1 MDTVWSQLRRAVN
14 LRRAST
20 FGCIGGVLLT
30 LTSAMPLHASTDN
43 APVRYTMRKGDTLIQ
58 LADRY
63 LRSRADHKIV
73 QRQNRI
79 ANPQAIPVGK
89 VISIPR
95 NLLKF
100 KPANA
105 KLISV
110 RGQVL
115 ASAATASVGQILQ
128 EGTAISTGPSS
139 FATMQ
144 LDDGSR
150 VSLPSNSDIRIRR
163 LRSYVLGGSVDYDFD
178 IAKGGVR
185 SSVVKHKSADDRYQV
200 RTPKAVSAVR
210 GTDFQSRFDPDSASD
225 FAEVVEGALAVD
237 AGSDVGLSLPAG
249 NGLAIKADGNL
260 ISEALLTPP
269 ALRDPGK
276 TQADKIVTFQSEAQ
290 TSMRFTIG
298 ADSGF
303 IEQVADLVTADGK
316 ASIADLPNG
325 NYFVRA
331 RAISKN
337 SIQGIPATFAFKR
350 RLNGVSATAGQSDEG
365 YVFRWAGEGAGTQRF
380 HFQLFQ
386 NVTNQVAM
394 VDEAG
399 LTSDRVTLSD
409 LPKGDYFWRVGVVQ
423 YLEGE
428 VSINWTPMERLSV
441 SGT

>member
-1 MDTVWSQLRRAVN
+1 MDTGWSQLRRAAN
-14 LRRAST
+14 LRRVGTYRLICGAALALAALP
-20 FGCIGGVLLT
+20 LLAAENDT
-30 LTSAMPLHASTDN
+30 
-43 APVRYTMRKGDTLIQ
+43 PVRYTVRKGDTLIQ

-63 LRSRADHKIV
+63 LLSRGQYKIV
-73 QRQNRI
+73 QQQNRI
-79 ANPQAIPVGK
+79 ANPFAIPVGK
-89 VISIPR
+89 IIAIPR

-115 ASAATASVGQILQ
+115 ASAS
-128 EGTAISTGPSS
+128 ISTGPSS

-150 VSLPSNSDIRIRR
+150 VSLPSNSDVRIRR
-163 LRSYVLGGSVDYDFD
+163 LRSYVLGGSLDYDFD

-185 SSVVKHKSADDRYQV
+185 SSVVKFKSDDDRYQV

-210 GTDFQSRFDPDSASD
+210 GTDFQSRFDPDAASD

-237 AGSDVGLSLPAG
+237 AGLGASRSLPAG
-249 NGLAIKADGNL
+249 NGLAVKTDGGV
-260 ISEALLTPP
+260 IAEALLVPP
-269 ALRDPGK
+269 ELRDPGK
-276 TQADKIVTFQSEAQ
+276 TQADKIVTFQSE
-290 TSMRFTIG
+290 TPTGTRYTIG

-303 IEQVADLVTADGK
+303 IEQVADVVVADGK
-316 ASIADLPNG
+316 ASIADIPNG

-331 RAISKN
+331 RAISTN
-337 SIQGIPATFAFKR
+337 GIQGMPATFAFKR
-350 RLNGVSATAGQSDEG
+350 RLNGVSASAGQGDEG
-365 YVFRWAGEGAGTQRF
+365 YVFRWIGEGAGTQRF
-380 HFQLFQ
+380 HFQLFRNATDQ
-386 NVTNQVAM
+386 IAM

-399 LTSDRVTLSD
+399 LTGDRVTLSD

-423 YLEGE
+423 YLDGE
-428 VSINWTPMERLSV
+428 VATNWTPTEKLSV